1 MQLFGGRGSG
11 TVGVDL
17 TGPVPI
23 DHVRYQ
29 LARFRLKGVLQELV
43 AVPAIHQSLSCAVGI
58 GNR

>member
-11 TVGVDL
+11 TVSVDL
-17 TGPVPI
+17 AGAVPI

-43 AVPAIHQSLSCAVGI
+43 AVRAIHQSLSCAVGI